1 MTFSHRTPPIVVLAA
16 ALLFAGA
23 CDSPTTGA
31 AGTTPSASTPATA
44 APAGNTAELCKSGGE
59 AARSAVLDLLTKMAG
74 AAEGDKTPSQAE
86 LNRIYQSTFGTLRDD
101 LSGAAAEAT
110 DPRFAA
116 VLTDIAAEAGKL
128 ATARDPEAAGTQG
141 FQNALAKLET
151 YCPSGTPGAST
162 APGGVVNGA
171 VGAKGSGCELPVT
184 FSVAPK
190 WKPKAVAVED
200 DDPLAEL
207 ARRGPLRMAC
217 EIDAKPAGL
226 TGFLRVWIDP
236 ATGGDARGALKALLT
251 GGKTRKV
258 GYTPVKIGGRDG
270 RELRY
275 QSFSELMEEYT
286 DRRAF
291 AVPTPGGA
299 VVVELSGLES
309 DDPAMQSAYE
319 QAKSTLTVTS

>member
-1 MTFSHRTPPIVVLAA
+1 VVALSAI
-16 ALLFAGA
+16 LLFTGA
-23 CDSPTTGA
+23 CNSAGGSGA
-31 AGTTPSASTPATA
+31 AGTAPSASA
-44 APAGNTAELCKSGGE
+44 AGAADNTAEICKSGGE
-59 AARSAVLDLLTKMAG
+59 AARTAVLDLFGKMAG
-74 AAEGDKTPSQAE
+74 AAEGAETPSQAE
-86 LNRIYQSTFGTLRDD
+86 LVQIYQSTFGTLRDD
-101 LSGAAAEAT
+101 LSGSAAKAT
-110 DPRFAA
+110 DPEFAA
-116 VLTDIAAEAGKL
+116 VLKNIAAEADKL
-128 ATARDPEAAGTQG
+128 AKTSDPEAAGTQG
-141 FQNALAKLET
+141 FEDALTKLET

-162 APGGVVNGA
+162 APGGVVNGT

-184 FSVAPK
+184 FAVAAK
-190 WKPKAVAVED
+190 WEPKAVEIKD

-217 EIDAKPAGL
+217 EISAKKAGL

-236 ATGGDARGALKALLT
+236 AATGNARAALKALLK
-251 GGKTRKV
+251 GEKTRNAA
-258 GYTPVKIGGRDG
+258 YTPVKIGGRDG
-270 RELRY
+270 MELKY
-275 QSFSELMEEYT
+275 QTFSELLEEYS